1 MRFHA
6 FFPALLLALA
16 GCAQTVTPPPVAV
29 SPAPAPVPD
38 WRHLQGDVP
47 ADLQFRFGQLANG
60 MRYAIRQNATPAGTA
75 VVRMEIA
82 SGSLSETESE
92 RGFAHFVEHMAFNGS
107 NNVPEGE
114 MIRLLEREGLAFG
127 PDTNAFTTF
136 EQTQYKLD
144 LPRNDPTLL
153 DTALM
158 LMRETASELTFSEE
172 AVARERGVIL
182 AEKRDR
188 NTYAYR
194 ELEDQLAFATPGA
207 RYVERLP
214 IGTVE
219 TLNAATGA
227 TLRAFW
233 AREYVPA
240 NTTLIV
246 VGDLPIEAVEAAI
259 HARFADWRPAPM
271 PTRPDPGPVPYERKD
286 LTDVYVDPAL
296 SERVSAFRHGPWQEE
311 PDSIATRQ
319 KALLKRIGYEV
330 VNRRLKRLARKEN
343 AAFRSAGLGTG
354 DVFKVGRTTNLI
366 VDTGDG
372 EWKAGLLAAAR
383 EYRRALAGGFTAAEV
398 AEQVAIIR
406 TATQDAAGAADT
418 RPHGAYVELVLD
430 LARNDKIPS
439 TPQSALERFEAFA
452 PSITP
457 GAVMAALKDELVPL
471 DNPLLRFQGR
481 TSPAGGPDAIRSVW
495 ESAMAEKLDTL
506 ATTDAGAFGYG
517 DFGPSGRV
525 VADTVEPQL
534 GIRTIRFANGVRLNL
549 KRTDVERDR
558 VWVNLNLDGGDMLA
572 TRENPLAVEMVTALP
587 AGGLGKH
594 SEDELDS
601 ITAGRSVNLAVQAQ
615 DDNFVMAARTTPRD
629 LELQLQLLAAA
640 VTDPGYRV
648 EGEQNY
654 RRGIAN
660 YFARKDATPGSA
672 LGAEI
677 GGILSDGDPRFTL
690 QPLEAYRALT
700 FAMLRESIADRLAH
714 GAIELALVGDIDE
727 AHAIELVGRTF
738 GALPAREPDFLPY
751 ADRRNRP
758 FTKNLTRRT
767 LHHTGPEDQA
777 ALRYVW
783 LTTDDRDP
791 VESLR
796 LELLER
802 VVKLELTD
810 QLREKLGK
818 AYSPSA
824 ANDASRDWS
833 NYGTFTI
840 GVSIETAEVPAT
852 EAAIAETMARL
863 LASPV
868 DADLLQRARQPMIER
883 YDNALKGNGGWMSLT
898 ERAQSEPDRIDR
910 FLKTK
915 ARLAAISPQQLLETA
930 RRYLAYD
937 KAVEAIALPQ
947 LKQ

>member
-29 SPAPAPVPD
+29 SPAPTPVPD
-38 WRHLQGDVP
+38 WSHLQGDVP

-60 MRYAIRQNATPAGTA
+60 MRYAIRHNTTPGGTA
-75 VVRMEIA
+75 LVRMEIG
-82 SGSLSETESE
+82 SGSLAETASE

-107 NNVPEGE
+107 THVPEGE
-114 MIRLLEREGLAFG
+114 MIRLLERAGLAFG
-127 PDTNAFTTF
+127 PDTNATTSF

-144 LPRNDPTLL
+144 LPRNDPALL
-153 DTALM
+153 GTALM

-172 AVARERGVIL
+172 AVARERGVVL

-188 NTYAYR
+188 NTYAFR

-207 RYVERLP
+207 HYVDRLP

-233 AREYVPA
+233 AREYFPA

-246 VGDLPIEAVEAAI
+246 VGDLPMDAVEAAI
-259 HARFADWRPAPM
+259 QARFADWRPAPM
-271 PTRPDPGPVPYERKD
+271 AALMPTKPDPGPIPYKRKD
-286 LTDVYVDPAL
+286 LTDIYVDPAL

-311 PDSIATRQ
+311 PDSVATRQ

-343 AAFRSAGLGTG
+343 APFRDAGFGTG

-372 EWKAGLLAAAR
+372 EWKAGLRAAAR
-383 EYRRALAGGFTAAEV
+383 EYHRALASGFAAAEV

-406 TATQDAAGAADT
+406 TATQDAAGSADT
-418 RPHGAYVELVLD
+418 RQHGAYVDLVLD
-430 LARNDKIPS
+430 LVRNDKIPS
-439 TPQSALERFEAFA
+439 TPQSALERFEAFVPA
-452 PSITP
+452 ITP
-457 GAVMAALKDELVPL
+457 DTVMAALKDEAVPL
-471 DNPLLRFQGR
+471 EKPLLRFQGR
-481 TSPAGGPDAIRSVW
+481 TPPAGGAEAIRAVW
-495 ESAMAEKLDTL
+495 EAAMAETLDTL
-506 ATTDAGAFGYG
+506 AAADVGAFGYG
-517 DFGPSGRV
+517 DFGPSGTV
-525 VADTVEPQL
+525 VADTVEPAL
-534 GIRTIRFANGVRLNL
+534 GIRAIRFANGVRLNL
-549 KRTDVERDR
+549 KHTEVERDR

-572 TRENPLAVEMVTALP
+572 TRDNPLAVEMVTALP

-640 VTDPGYRV
+640 ITDPGYRV
-648 EGEQNY
+648 EGEQNF

-672 LGAEI
+672 LGAGI

-690 QPLEAYRALT
+690 QPLEAYRALN
-700 FAMLRESIADRLAH
+700 FIKLRESIADRLAH

-727 AHAIELVGRTF
+727 AQAIEFVARTF
-738 GALPAREPDFLPY
+738 GALPPREPDFQPY
-751 ADRRNRP
+751 ADRRDRP
-758 FTKNLTRRT
+758 FTADRTRRT
-767 LHHTGPEDQA
+767 IHHTGPMDQA

-791 VESLR
+791 LETLK

-818 AYSPSA
+818 VYSPSA
-824 ANDASRDWS
+824 A
-833 NYGTFTI
+833 
-840 GVSIETAEVPAT
+840 
-852 EAAIAETMARL
+852 
-863 LASPV
+863 
-868 DADLLQRARQPMIER
+868 
-883 YDNALKGNGGWMSLT
+883 K
-898 ERAQSEPDRIDR
+898 DR
-910 FLKTK
+910 K
-915 ARLAAISPQQLLETA
+915 S
-930 RRYLAYD
+930 
-937 KAVEAIALPQ
+937 VV
-947 LKQ
+947 